1 VSSPWVVQMETKD
14 VLTLAVAVVG
24 LTLGLIQYHVT
35 SRAEFLKPIREAQL
49 DLYEQA
55 STAAA
60 RISTLPRDGDGWKGA
75 RDDFLKLYYGP
86 LTMVEDYRHGASGDD
101 ETVTAEQA
109 MIAFK
114 MCLDDPGCVGS
125 NEMKNLSLGLAHT
138 LRVSL
143 GSSWGFKAAQLSGD
157 YQDLIQKYLK
167 LKDQQIRKEQP

>member
-1 VSSPWVVQMETKD
+1 METKD
-14 VLTLAVAVVG
+14 VLTLGVAIVG

-60 RISTLPRDGDGWKGA
+60 RLSTLPRDGDGWKGA

-86 LTMVEDYRHGASGDD
+86 LAMVEDYRHGLSDD
-101 ETVTAEQA
+101 SETVTVEQA

-114 MCLDDPGCVGS
+114 MCLDEPGCIGS
-125 NEMKNLSLGLAHT
+125 SEMKDLSLGGAHNI
-138 LRVSL
+138 RVKL
-143 GSSWGFKAAQLSGD
+143 GSYWGFKAAQLSGK
-157 YQDLIQKYLK
+157 YQDVIQKYLK
-167 LKDQQIRKEQP
+167 LPERQIGKEQP